1 MKRKTANMRYG
12 NVKCLERHAYAPE
25 MNKLHMNDGT
35 VHKVPQQTTIVDA
48 IDYLRYEKNKR

>member
-1 MKRKTANMRYG
+1 MRYG

-25 MNKLHMNDGT
+25 MNKLHMNDGA